1 MTVVRAAAAQIRA
14 PPNTAQA
21 IERVEEFAALGA
33 NRGVQL
39 LVFPE
44 SLLGGYSRGLL
55 RCGDRRPERVGP
67 GRAEYLAYSPEA
79 VTIPGPQIDQL
90 ATIAAARGRRSD
102 PGIRNHAL
110 LRVCDHRRC
119 RSRRR

>member
-1 MTVVRAAAAQIRA
+1 
-14 PPNTAQA
+14 
-21 IERVEEFAALGA
+21 
-33 NRGVQL
+33 

-44 SLLGGYSRGLL
+44 WLLGGYARGLL
-55 RCGDRRPERVGP
+55 RYGDRRPERVGP

-102 PGIRNHAL
+102 PGIRNHAHYCASVTIDDAGAVVGKAEDL
-110 LRVCDHRRC
+110 PTPLP
-119 RSRRR
+119 SNA